1 MNPLIDPNTL
11 RQQARQW
18 SAQVGELSGQLPT
31 RLQPNPI
38 QEAGHPSTRLSSIL
52 AHLLQRSGA
61 RENAADKLKAN
72 EFMAP

>member
-1 MNPLIDPNTL
+1 MNPLIDPNIF

-18 SAQVGELSGQLPT
+18 SAQLGELSGQRPT
-31 RLQPNPI
+31 RLQPGPV
-38 QEAGHPSTRLSSIL
+38 QAAGHPSTRLSSIL
-52 AHLLQRSGA
+52 SVFLQRSSA